1 MITQVRTPR
10 QRQRF
15 RSACRGK
22 LCLGITM
29 PQALELFG
37 KSQPGRFFAGPT
49 LALDVGGSTA
59 WLAGHANPDELAS
72 FLHFCGCKAV
82 ILDEAECPPPT
93 GWVIE
98 DDPTIAQTLK
108 NHLEGWDYKVEC
120 AKDFHNITAEFAAFD
135 PQLVLLDIKLPFY
148 DGYYWCGEIR
158 KLSKVPVIF
167 LSSASDNMNVVMA
180 MNMGGDDFIA
190 KPFDLSVL
198 TAKIN
203 AVLRR
208 AYSFSGNSDL
218 ISHGSVILDISSA
231 VVTNGDKKAELT
243 KNELRI
249 LRTLMENAGR
259 IISRDTLMQRLW
271 ETDCFID
278 ENTLTVNVS
287 RLRKKLENIGL
298 ENYIATKVG
307 MGYMIV

>member
-1 MITQVRTPR
+1 MYRI
-10 QRQRF
+10 F
-15 RSACRGK
+15 
-22 LCLGITM
+22 I
-29 PQALELFG
+29 
-37 KSQPGRFFAGPT
+37 
-49 LALDVGGSTA
+49 
-59 WLAGHANPDELAS
+59 
-72 FLHFCGCKAV
+72 
-82 ILDEAECPPPT
+82 
-93 GWVIE
+93 IE

-108 NHLEGWDYKVEC
+108 KHLEGWDYKVEC
-120 AKDFHNITAEFAAFD
+120 AKDFHNITAEFAALD

-218 ISHGSVILDISSA
+218 ISHSSVILDISSA

-271 ETDCFID
+271 ETDCFVD

-298 ENYIATKVG
+298 ENYITTKVG

>member
-1 MITQVRTPR
+1 MYRI
-10 QRQRF
+10 F
-15 RSACRGK
+15 
-22 LCLGITM
+22 I
-29 PQALELFG
+29 
-37 KSQPGRFFAGPT
+37 
-49 LALDVGGSTA
+49 
-59 WLAGHANPDELAS
+59 
-72 FLHFCGCKAV
+72 
-82 ILDEAECPPPT
+82 
-93 GWVIE
+93 IE

-108 NHLEGWDYKVEC
+108 KHLEGWDYKVEC

-208 AYSFSGNSDL
+208 AYPFRATATLYPTAVLYL
-218 ISHGSVILDISSA
+218 IFHRRS
-231 VVTNGDKKAELT
+231 
-243 KNELRI
+243 
-249 LRTLMENAGR
+249 
-259 IISRDTLMQRLW
+259 
-271 ETDCFID
+271 
-278 ENTLTVNVS
+278 
-287 RLRKKLENIGL
+287 
-298 ENYIATKVG
+298 
-307 MGYMIV
+307 

>member
-1 MITQVRTPR
+1 MYRIFIT
-10 QRQRF
+10 
-15 RSACRGK
+15 
-22 LCLGITM
+22 
-29 PQALELFG
+29 
-37 KSQPGRFFAGPT
+37 
-49 LALDVGGSTA
+49 
-59 WLAGHANPDELAS
+59 
-72 FLHFCGCKAV
+72 
-82 ILDEAECPPPT
+82 
-93 GWVIE
+93 E

-108 NHLEGWDYKVEC
+108 KHLEGWNYKVEC
-120 AKDFHNITAEFAAFD
+120 AKDFHNITAEFAVFD

-148 DGYYWCGEIR
+148 DGYYWCSEIR

-180 MNMGGDDFIA
+180 INMGGDDFIA

-208 AYSFSGNSDL
+208 AYSFSGNSSL
-218 ISHGSVILDISSA
+218 ISCGSVILDTASA
-231 VVTNGDKKAELT
+231 VVTYGDNKAELT

-259 IISRDTLMQRLW
+259 IMSRDTLMQRLW
-271 ETDCFID
+271 ETDCFVD

-298 ENYIATKVG
+298 ENYITTKVG